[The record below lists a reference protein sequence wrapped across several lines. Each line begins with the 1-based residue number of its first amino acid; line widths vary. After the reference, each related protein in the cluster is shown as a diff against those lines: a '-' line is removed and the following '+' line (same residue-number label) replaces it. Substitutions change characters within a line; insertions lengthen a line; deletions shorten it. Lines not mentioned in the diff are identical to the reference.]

1 MVAFFFAKL
10 PYGISKHGAWHGGST
25 GREPL
30 AQTIEV
36 SLSGFAQQ
44 PAHSLLEQVV
54 EGKCVIEKYLGDG
67 VCVVRLPMAD
77 ELHGGDYADTSFPYR
92 PAVCSKAIQ
101 QAAVFVKKPCAE
113 QVVAAQVDKV
123 PVVDM
128 GGVAE
133 VEVDAALAER
143 HVFLGVG
150 EYLHESEEGSK
161 AHLMVGAGDAPFE
174 FVKAGG
180 APAFLDHTSCH
191 WNLDANKL
199 VAFAILSFAALKE
212 ARQTCHLAF
221 VSMG

>member
-1 MVAFFFAKL
+1 MRTFFFAKL
-10 PYGISKHGAWHGGST
+10 LYGISKHGAWHGGST

-54 EGKCVIEKYLGDG
+54 EGKRVIEKDLGDG
-67 VCVVRLPMAD
+67 ICVVRLSMAD

-92 PAVCSKAIQ
+92 PAVCSKAIE

-143 HVFLGVG
+143 HVFLGMG
-150 EYLHESEEGSK
+150 EYLYESEEGGK
-161 AHLMVGAGDAPFE
+161 AHLMVGTEDAPFE
-174 FVKAGG
+174 VVKAGC
-180 APAFLDHTSCH
+180 APAVLDHTSCH
-191 WNLDANKL
+191 RHFDAEKL
-199 VAFAILSFAALKE
+199 VAFAILSFAALEE
-212 ARQTCHLAF
+212 A
-221 VSMG
+221 